1 MWPILVV
8 VPPTRFTLLAALTCP
23 ASQGLFSAVL
33 RLALLAGSVIEVI
46 GFDCAVHLT
55 LHLIGQGRIAD
66 PPAPARARPAM
77 DPYFPRNTPGRTGK
91 AQQKGREYP
100 VRQWPLALVQ
110 QGLGEVVEGTL
121 AAMAPVT
128 FASGAVF
135 ERPQKARRRVCQQHL
150 DK

>member
-1 MWPILVV
+1 M
-8 VPPTRFTLLAALTCP
+8 
-23 ASQGLFSAVL
+23 Q
-33 RLALLAGSVIEVI
+33 
-46 GFDCAVHLT
+46 
-55 LHLIGQGRIAD
+55 LIGQGRIAQ
-66 PPAPARARPAM
+66 PPTPPITGPDM
-77 DPYFPRNTPGRTGK
+77 PPYLPGNALGRTGK

-150 DK
+150 DKSTSA